1 MTTQNTPSWNPI
13 SALVHN
19 CKNYTKFSGRA
30 SRAQF
35 WWFYLAYIVLYAV
48 TCGLGGLALLVPYI
62 ACGFRRIQDTGKPGW
77 FFFIPIYNLILLLS
91 PSAPANQYGEGPE
104 LPTA

>member
-1 MTTQNTPSWNPI
+1 MTTQNTASWNPI
-13 SALVHN
+13 SALVYN
-19 CKNYTKFSGRA
+19 CKNYTKFNGRA
-30 SRAQF
+30 SRAQY

-48 TCGLGGLALLVPYI
+48 TCGLGALALLVPMI

-77 FFFIPIYNLILLLS
+77 FIFIPIYNLVLLLT

>member
-30 SRAQF
+30 SRAQY
-35 WWFYLAYIVLYAV
+35 WWFMLAFMVLSVV
-48 TCGLGGLALLVPYI
+48 TCYIAYFALLIPCI
-62 ACGFRRIQDTGKPGW
+62 ACGFRRMQDTGKPGW
-77 FFFIPIYNLILLLS
+77 FIFIPIYSLILALT